1 MKFLFLL
8 LLNLALASSNLSLND
23 HYISIHKVVQSKI
36 FDIGFGVD
44 IPMLTFCDIKK
55 DNYDTFQ
62 RCTYISLDTVYKGDC
77 PRVKFTG
84 NDSRCQYNISNIQMN
99 GNL

>member
-23 HYISIHKVVQSKI
+23 YSISINKVVQNES
-36 FDIGFGVD
+36 FEIGFGVD

-77 PRVKFTG
+77 PRFKFTG
-84 NDSRCQYNISNIQMN
+84 NDSRCKFKINNIQIK
-99 GNL
+99 GN